1 MAFERMLERWRQRHL
16 KREYRETVRRWYAD
30 GGDQRFRFDYPLD
43 HDALVL
49 DLGGY
54 EGQWASDL
62 YARHPC
68 RILVFEPVKR
78 YADAI
83 AARFA
88 ANADIEVCPFAL
100 GARARNELISV
111 CGASSSAYK
120 HRAETEIVRFVDVAQ
135 WFNENA
141 IDSVRL
147 MKVNIEG
154 GEYELLER
162 MIEAHLL
169 RRIDNLQVQFHYFAT
184 NAEARM
190 ARIQSALES
199 THCATYRYR
208 FVWENWERKLDVD

>member
-1 MAFERMLERWRQRHL
+1 VALERFRDRWRQRHL

-30 GGDQRFRFDYPLD
+30 GGDSRFRFDYTLAP
-43 HDALVL
+43 DALVL

-62 YARHPC
+62 YARHRC
-68 RILVFEPVKR
+68 RIAVFEPVKQ

-88 ANADIEVCPFAL
+88 DNADIEVHAFAL
-100 GARARNELISV
+100 GARARNEAISV

-120 HRAETEIVRFVDVAQ
+120 RKAETEIVRFVDVAQ
-135 WFNENA
+135 WFESNA
-141 IDSVRL
+141 IDSVAL

-162 MIEAHLL
+162 MMEADLL
-169 RRIDNLQVQFHYFAT
+169 RRIANLQVQFHYFAT
-184 NAEARM
+184 DAETRM
-190 ARIQSALES
+190 ARIQGGLES
-199 THCATYRYR
+199 THRPTYQYR
-208 FVWENWERKLDVD
+208 FVWENWQRKPGVE